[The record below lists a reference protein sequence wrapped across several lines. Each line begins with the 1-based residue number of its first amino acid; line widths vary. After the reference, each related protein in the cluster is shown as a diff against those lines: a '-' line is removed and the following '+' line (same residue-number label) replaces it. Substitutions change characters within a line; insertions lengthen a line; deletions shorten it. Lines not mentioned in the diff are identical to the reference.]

1 MLSGLRE
8 RFQFS
13 TNMNVVQVCIDD
25 GTAATASPASVNT
38 NAIKLRL
45 QSEMSLHNDGGS
57 RWKTYWTSLQQY
69 VQSEMPHSTFQ
80 STIRTLLHPSLRRLQ
95 YHPHELVVDMSV
107 VALHN
112 ELILAILHNAH
123 LPHTTPPPSPTLHAP
138 PTIDVALLTSPEPNR
153 AHLKRPLTDE
163 EGTSLFIDVGD
174 HQQSS
179 RVAVHT
185 LLQLIASDDTASDN
199 AVDDVDDAAAF
210 LKSFSKP
217 ALHTP
222 SKRSKPATS
231 TPWPYSSGMPLLRR
245 NAPSHHAVPLRFR
258 FVAKLDP
265 SMWSRQPDHLH
276 LLSTHPLHHNFS
288 DNQPDRSAPQTIS
301 HHPTTV
307 NVETSAAKVSKAHQ
321 SNGFC

>member
-25 GTAATASPASVNT
+25 GSAATASPASVNT

-45 QSEMSLHNDGGS
+45 QSEMSLHNDGES

-80 STIRTLLHPSLRRLQ
+80 STIRTLLHPSLL
-95 YHPHELVVDMSV
+95 
-107 VALHN
+107 ALHN

-163 EGTSLFIDVGD
+163 E
-174 HQQSS
+174 
-179 RVAVHT
+179 AVHT

-217 ALHTP
+217 PLHTP
-222 SKRSKPATS
+222 SKQSKPATA
-231 TPWPYSSGMPLLRR
+231 TPWPYSSGMPLLR
-245 NAPSHHAVPLRFR
+245 P
-258 FVAKLDP
+258 KLDP

-276 LLSTHPLHHNFS
+276 LLSTHPLHHFS
-288 DNQPDRSAPQTIS
+288 NNQSERSAPQTMS

-307 NVETSAAKVSKAHQ
+307 NVETSAAKDYTGCQSMVENTRLSWQLRLKKAKSSSKATGW
-321 SNGFC
+321 SYL